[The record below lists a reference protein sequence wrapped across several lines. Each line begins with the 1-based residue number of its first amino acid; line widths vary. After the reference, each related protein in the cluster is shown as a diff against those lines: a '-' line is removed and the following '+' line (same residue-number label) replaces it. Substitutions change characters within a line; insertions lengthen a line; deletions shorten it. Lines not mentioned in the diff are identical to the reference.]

1 MNISGIC
8 SLSVSSMPIPSSRIK
23 GRQNFLTEMESM
35 RATTL
40 IGNWTDDE
48 FLQKVYDQLSDSS
61 KGILSNLQSGKP
73 VEKDAWKGLCKEL
86 LDQGQITESEYQCTN
101 LDYRLIPLGSH
112 DSSGNFVRYNN
123 TAEIV
128 LASRSLNQWTGHPLE
143 MLDTWSFLFR
153 KWGSQLALEYNPD
166 GTPKYQNLSPIS
178 NQASACQKIADLI
191 NGLITTSIGR

>member
-1 MNISGIC
+1 MNISRTC
-8 SLSVSSMPIPSSRIK
+8 SLSVSGMSIPSSRIK
-23 GRQNFLTEMESM
+23 DKPNFLTEMEST

-40 IGNWTDDE
+40 LNNWTGDE
-48 FLQKVYDQLSDSS
+48 SLQTVYSQLSDSA
-61 KGILSNLQSGKP
+61 KNVLSNLQSGKP

-128 LASRSLNQWTGHPLE
+128 LASRSLNQWSGQPLE

-153 KWGSQLALEYNPD
+153 KWGNQLALEYNPD

-191 NGLITTSIGR
+191 NGLITVIN